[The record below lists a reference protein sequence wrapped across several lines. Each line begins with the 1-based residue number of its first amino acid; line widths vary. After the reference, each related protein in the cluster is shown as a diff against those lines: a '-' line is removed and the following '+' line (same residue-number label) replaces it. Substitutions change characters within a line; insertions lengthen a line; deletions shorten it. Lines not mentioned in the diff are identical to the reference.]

1 MYICKCI
8 YIYELSGMAMA
19 ICINIYIYIC
29 FDKQDF
35 QLITKATASL
45 CFQLHETYVESLYI
59 YIYIFLRLYS
69 FSQVA
74 GE

>member
-8 YIYELSGMAMA
+8 YIYELSGTAMA
-19 ICINIYIYIC
+19 ICINIYIYIYIC

-45 CFQLHETYVESLYI
+45 YFQLHEAYVGSY
-59 YIYIFLRLYS
+59 F
-69 FSQVA
+69 
-74 GE
+74 